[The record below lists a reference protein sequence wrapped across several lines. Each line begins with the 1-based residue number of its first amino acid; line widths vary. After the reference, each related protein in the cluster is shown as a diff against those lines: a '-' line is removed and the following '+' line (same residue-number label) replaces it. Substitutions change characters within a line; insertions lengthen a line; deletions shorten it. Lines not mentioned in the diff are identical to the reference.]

1 MRQMR
6 NYSREDEGIDHKKKK
21 SLPKPL
27 EIPQS
32 QKQLKTEI
40 GDEEVILTPPS
51 EAGTTLPL

>member
-1 MRQMR
+1 MR
-6 NYSREDEGIDHKKKK
+6 NYSREDEGVDHKKKK

-32 QKQLKTEI
+32 QKQLKTEV